1 MPEEILTEEQ
11 TEYLKE
17 LMNVAT
23 GNAAAALSQ
32 LLQTDVDV
40 TMPAVYTLPP
50 AKVLSAIG
58 GAELPVVCV
67 KMRMYGD
74 VNGEMF
80 FIVPEK
86 EKGKMARLAEK
97 AMMGAAPPLNP
108 PLIKGGGRPLCL
120 RGDRKYHDR
129 CIPDSDP

>member
-1 MPEEILTEEQ
+1 MSDTEILTNEQ
-11 TEYLKE
+11 TDYLKE

-50 AKVLSAIG
+50 AKLPSAIG
-58 GAELPVVCV
+58 GAELPVICV

-74 VNGEMF
+74 VTGEMF

-86 EKGKMARLAEK
+86 D
-97 AMMGAAPPLNP
+97 PPQLVILPNGTKVM
-108 PLIKGGGRPLCL
+108 INTFFGG
-120 RGDRKYHDR
+120 H
-129 CIPDSDP
+129 